1 MRCTQ
6 VAEPSFLTMENRSPR
21 LGDRGR
27 YLPHANHNMTESSDN
42 RSIRI
47 FAATIATL
55 IALVAL
61 YFAVIFNLWSR
72 DTTPRGILAN
82 FNDWPEPVQQLKL
95 NMDEGKQAHPSF
107 QVFLLY
113 GQPAQILSTVI
124 CKIDYSD
131 DTFQSVKSVLS
142 LSSVKPTDAIQVQ
155 RQIVATNSNGWWPSD
170 ASNAEYFACQNS
182 INGDEG
188 PLYLAA
194 VDHKLNKI
202 FVYYYFNF

>member
-1 MRCTQ
+1 
-6 VAEPSFLTMENRSPR
+6 
-21 LGDRGR
+21 
-27 YLPHANHNMTESSDN
+27 MTDLSDN

-47 FAATIATL
+47 FAVSIATL
-55 IALVAL
+55 IALGAL
-61 YFAVIFNLWSR
+61 SVVVVFYLWSR

-82 FNDWPEPVQQLKL
+82 FKDWPEPVQQFKL
-95 NMDEGKQAHPSF
+95 NIDKRNQTHPSF

-113 GQPAQILSTVI
+113 GQPGQILSTVI

-131 DTFQSVKSVLS
+131 DTFQSVKTSLS
-142 LSSVKPTDAIQVQ
+142 LSPVKPTDAIQVQ
-155 RQIVATNSNGWWPSD
+155 RQVVATNSDGWWPAH
-170 ASNAEYFACQNS
+170 ASSAQYFACQNS

-194 VDHKLNKI
+194 VDRKMNRI